1 MITFTLPLYKR
12 RPPAICTGRRGL
24 DIIFLAVHVR
34 FDSVTTVDT
43 VLVVVWSV
51 REERARASLKFALAV
66 VQRSDENIDLAINDL
81 HFRLS
86 QSKNVKLR

>member
-1 MITFTLPLYKR
+1 MISCL
-12 RPPAICTGRRGL
+12 
-24 DIIFLAVHVR
+24 LAVHDR